1 MTEGLFSRA
10 AAIPV
15 GHNNKKTVQ
24 SIKGAGW
31 NFLFISSWLHSPAV
45 LKFVHVTQ
53 EDTQNILQ
61 QYAIGWEKMKFHT
74 VVTPS
79 TVMHVDPLECFLL
92 SSLLH
97 KALKCGHTEKK
108 KKKLHN
114 KTWQTAQDLSPKN
127 CCFPFFSLP
136 RTKFTYKMRTNKY
149 IFIKD
154 ELSMAV

>member
-1 MTEGLFSRA
+1 MTESLFSRA

-45 LKFVHVTQ
+45 LKFVHVNQ

-108 KKKLHN
+108 KSFIIKLGRQHKILAQ
-114 KTWQTAQDLSPKN
+114 KTVVFLSSLSRELNSLTKWEQIN
-127 CCFPFFSLP
+127 IFSL
-136 RTKFTYKMRTNKY
+136 KMN
-149 IFIKD
+149 
-154 ELSMAV
+154 